1 MVHNVLAAQKK
12 LPKITLVTARAAW
25 LSLSAFEQDSGG
37 YPALWMTL
45 GKHNDDETSELLHLN
60 HICGVKHRSP
70 CGGRQRG
77 AGVGHGTD

>member
-37 YPALWMTL
+37 YPAL
-45 GKHNDDETSELLHLN
+45 
-60 HICGVKHRSP
+60 
-70 CGGRQRG
+70 
-77 AGVGHGTD
+77 